1 MENKL
6 TVTALAAMIALATG
20 KSKEICEK
28 FLQQLFAVVAEE
40 LERGGSVRIKGF
52 GTFKLVDVDARKSV
66 DVSTGEDNEI
76 PAHKRIS
83 FVAAKELADLVNS
96 PFEAFE
102 AVELVEDE
110 EVLLPEEELPVT
122 EEDVPE
128 MEEVLPLPDASSR
141 SDASSRFDDEVQMN
155 DDSISQSEVR
165 DSIETSSSDDEVQS
179 DEIQDDEAQSDEVQS
194 DDMQSD
200 EEQEEGLEEPVVL
213 ALESGVPPTRR
224 GRFGWGFLTGFLTA
238 VAVLALVAVVWFLFV
253 LNDPSSK
260 KGKAETSSSEVEMGS
275 STLTSAENPLT
286 ASGELT
292 KVDSIAQDS
301 TAKVDSVAN
310 IDSTGNIDSNVNG
323 TVQSSGSTGGD
334 DVPTQPSDRPVYDT
348 VSTTRYLTT
357 MAKEHYGNFN
367 LWPIIYE
374 ENKAILGHPDR
385 IKPGTKVVVPPL
397 SKYGIDPNN
406 PEDIKRMKRKGV
418 EIYSRYK

>member
-83 FVAAKELADLVNS
+83 FVAAKELADLVNT

-102 AVELVEDE
+102 AVELVENE
-110 EVLLPEEELPVT
+110 EVLLPEEELPVI
-122 EEDVPE
+122 EEDVPQT
-128 MEEVLPLPDASSR
+128 EEVLPLPDASSQ
-141 SDASSRFDDEVQMN
+141 SDDEVQMN

-165 DSIETSSSDDEVQS
+165 DSIETSSSDDEVQR
-179 DEIQDDEAQSDEVQS
+179 DEIQDDEAQSDEGQSNEVQS

-200 EEQEEGLEEPVVL
+200 EEQEESIEEPVIPG
-213 ALESGVPPTRR
+213 LESGVPPTRR

-260 KGKAETSSSEVEMGS
+260 KGKAETSPSEVEMGS

-323 TVQSSGSTGGD
+323 TVQSSGSTGSD

-406 PEDIKRMKRKGV
+406 SEDIKRMKRKGV